1 MKRLFKVVGLFFLIF
16 GGACLLFIPLLSR
29 AFLTR
34 LATRQAESLLQT
46 HVRISSAELRILQGE
61 VVIQDVAVFHPDR
74 KEEKIIEVGR
84 IDIRVKPFPI
94 ISGGLAGV
102 EFHMDHPKL
111 VYATTKTGQWE
122 LSKRFPLLMRGEG
135 EKRLPVN
142 IDEISIKDGE
152 VDYRDG
158 KVGMTTKIHDI
169 DLDVTHVRLPT
180 KEEPLPA
187 AFKMSFD
194 IARGGAFHMKGQA
207 DFLSPKISF
216 VSDAGL
222 SGLPLPPYAPYYDK
236 GLPVRITRGSAS
248 MSTKAKC
255 TDDYLNA
262 PTHVVISSLS
272 IEPKQAKIFG
282 FASNTVMDA
291 LKDKNGQVEMDM
303 LISGNIRNPQFHVM
317 TDLTGKF
324 VEALSKGLVMA
335 VPNMIGG
342 VLKGGGEEVKKGAE
356 SGLDKIRGLFK
367 R

>member
-1 MKRLFKVVGLFFLIF
+1 MKRLFKVVALFSLIF
-16 GGACLLFIPLLSR
+16 GGASLLFIPLLSR

-34 LATRQAESLLQT
+34 MAVHEAESLLQT
-46 HVRISSAELRILQGE
+46 GVRISSAELRLLQGE

-74 KEEKIIEVGR
+74 KDEKIIEVGR
-84 IDIRVKPFPI
+84 IDIRVKLLPMLG
-94 ISGGLAGV
+94 GGLAGV
-102 EFHMDHPKL
+102 EFHMDNPKL

-142 IDEISIKDGE
+142 IDEISIKDGQ

-158 KVGMTTKIHDI
+158 KVGMTTKVNDI

-180 KEEPLPA
+180 KDDPLPA

-194 IARGGAFHMKGQA
+194 INHGGSFQMKGRA

-216 VSDAGL
+216 DSEGGL

-248 MSTKAKC
+248 MSSRAKC
-255 TDDYLNA
+255 TNDYLNA
-262 PTHVVISSLS
+262 PTHVVISNLG

-282 FASNTVMDA
+282 FASDTVLSA
-291 LKDKNGQVEMDM
+291 LKDKNGHVEMDM
-303 LISGNIRNPQFHVM
+303 LIDGNIRNPQFHVM
-317 TDLTGKF
+317 TDLTGEF
-324 VEALSKGLVMA
+324 VKALSHGLVMA
-335 VPNMIGG
+335 VPNVIGD
-342 VLKGGGEEVKKGAE
+342 VLKGGGEGVKKGAE
-356 SGLDKIRGLFK
+356 SGLDKLKGIFK
-367 R
+367 